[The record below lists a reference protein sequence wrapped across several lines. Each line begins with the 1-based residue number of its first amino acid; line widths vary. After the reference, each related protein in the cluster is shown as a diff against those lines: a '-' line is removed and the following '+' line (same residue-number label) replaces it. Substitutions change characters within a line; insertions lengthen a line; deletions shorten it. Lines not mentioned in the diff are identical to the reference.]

1 MANNDSKAFYF
12 YKNFCE
18 TVKALRGNEHMVY
31 ELFEKLAAFETG
43 DVYEIEDPI
52 VKAIWAGWE
61 PMLGTPASNDGKE
74 KRSEAAKKAAN
85 ARWGNNASDAS
96 SDAADA
102 NAYATDANAYAAD
115 ANAYAADAN
124 AYAVN
129 AVDASLQDKRKENN
143 NKSKE
148 NNNNNSP
155 APSAS
160 PSVLEREFESIW
172 AEYPRR
178 QERKDAFAA
187 YCSAR
192 KQGTTAEQIA
202 KGVRAYCAYIERNR
216 VDPKYIKQGGTFFR
230 QQGWSDDWS
239 GSFQTARSGTP
250 VSGSGQEFPQRT
262 DDLDALALQLQFA
275 ASQ

>member
-61 PMLGTPASNDGKE
+61 PMLGTPASDAGKE

-96 SDAADA
+96 SDATDA
-102 NAYATDANAYAAD
+102 NAYAT
-115 ANAYAADAN
+115 DAN

-129 AVDASLQDKRKENN
+129 AVDASLQDKRKEKN

-155 APSAS
+155 APSAA

-172 AEYPRR
+172 SEYPRR

-216 VDPKYIKQGGTFFR
+216 VDPKYIKQGGTFFC
-230 QQGWSDDWS
+230 QQGWADDWS
-239 GSFQTARSGTP
+239 GTFQTARSGTP
-250 VSGSGQEFPQRT
+250 SQGFDPGFSQRT
-262 DDLDALALQLQFA
+262 DDLDALAVQLQI
-275 ASQ
+275 ASS